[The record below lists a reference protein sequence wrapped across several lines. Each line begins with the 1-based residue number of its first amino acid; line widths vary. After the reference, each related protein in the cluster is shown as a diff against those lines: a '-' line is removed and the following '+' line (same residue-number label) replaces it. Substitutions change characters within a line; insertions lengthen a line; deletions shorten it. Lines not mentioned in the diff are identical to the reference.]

1 MTEYDFDRT
10 ARLWLD
16 DGPSQMPDR
25 ALDAALATVHRTRQR
40 RAFWPAW
47 LTTDMTIPIRLAA
60 GLAVVL
66 IAIVGLTF
74 LPGTRIGAP
83 EPSPTATPSP
93 SPQALPDIEEPLD
106 AGRWAASS
114 PFPVPI
120 TFTIPAGWTG
130 NVGGPYAVFLTP
142 GSAWGNLSIT
152 SFSTVFAD
160 PCHSEQGAMR
170 PAPGRATD
178 DLITALRNVPSLTV
192 SPVTDITV
200 SGHPAKELTITAPAS
215 FAGCNL
221 AEAGLYRLWELPLS
235 ATNDLS
241 AGERQLLR
249 IVEVN
254 GTRYV
259 IDMSEPTKQTPA
271 QKAEVQA
278 VMDSIQ
284 IAP

>member
-1 MTEYDFDRT
+1 V
-10 ARLWLD
+10 
-16 DGPSQMPDR
+16 
-25 ALDAALATVHRTRQR
+25 ALTITV
-40 RAFWPAW
+40 PN
-47 LTTDMTIPIRLAA
+47 
-60 GLAVVL
+60 G
-66 IAIVGLTF
+66 
-74 LPGTRIGAP
+74 
-83 EPSPTATPSP
+83 
-93 SPQALPDIEEPLD
+93 
-106 AGRWAASS
+106 WA
-114 PFPVPI
+114 
-120 TFTIPAGWTG
+120 G

-142 GSAWGNLSIT
+142 ISAPGGVSIT
-152 SFSTVFAD
+152 SFSKVYAD
-160 PCHSEQGAMR
+160 PCHSEQGVMS
-170 PAPGRATD
+170 PSPGPATD

-221 AEAGLYRLWELPLS
+221 AEAGLYRLWELPLG

>member
-1 MTEYDFDRT
+1 MNESDFDRT

-47 LTTDMTIPIRLAA
+47 LTIDLTIPIRLAA
-60 GLAVVL
+60 GLAVVV
-66 IAIVGLTF
+66 IAIVGLS
-74 LPGTRIGAP
+74 LLRGGSVGEP
-83 EPSPTATPSP
+83 EPSPTPTPSP
-93 SPQALPDIEEPLD
+93 LPTLPPVALALNP
-106 AGRWAASS
+106 GSWAAPS
-114 PFPVPI
+114 PFPVALTVTVPN
-120 TFTIPAGWTG
+120 GWAG

-142 GSAWGNLSIT
+142 ISGPGGVSIT
-152 SFSTVFAD
+152 SFSKVYAD
-160 PCHSEQGAMR
+160 PCHSEQGVMS
-170 PAPGRATD
+170 PSPGQAAD
-178 DLITALRNVPSLTV
+178 DLIAALRRVPSLTV
-192 SPVTDITV
+192 SPVTDTTV
-200 SGHPAKELTITAPAS
+200 SGHPARELTITAPAS

-221 AEAGLYRLWELPLS
+221 QAGTYRLWELPLG
-235 ATNDLS
+235 ATNDMA

-249 IVEVN
+249 IVDIN

-259 IDMSEPTKQTPA
+259 LDLSEPTTQTPA
-271 QKAEVQA
+271 KLAEARA